1 MFLSCFVS
9 SVLCIAKEQ
18 LQALQTQ
25 QTQMFK
31 SMLEQQQEQQ
41 KAEKESMAQMFK
53 TMIEQQ
59 QQQQKQVQDM
69 QNLFLIQQQSQA
81 LMGIIE
87 KLVPK

>member
-1 MFLSCFVS
+1 
-9 SVLCIAKEQ
+9 
-18 LQALQTQ
+18 
-25 QTQMFK
+25 MFK
-31 SMLEQQQEQQ
+31 SMLEEQQEQKKQ
-41 KAEKESMAQMFK
+41 EKESMAQMFK

-69 QNLFLIQQQSQA
+69 QNLFLIQQQTQTQA